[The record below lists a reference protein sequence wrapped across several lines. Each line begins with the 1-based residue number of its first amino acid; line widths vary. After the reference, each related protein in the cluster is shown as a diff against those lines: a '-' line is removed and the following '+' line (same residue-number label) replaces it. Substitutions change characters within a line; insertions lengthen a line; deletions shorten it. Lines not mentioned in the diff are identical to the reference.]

1 MSRRVAAGISALAI
15 GGLLT
20 VATLF
25 VPVEVPSQQAMARV
39 ELGLPLRFARQ
50 DLSFLDPP
58 QFPYRIALT
67 SPNES
72 PPVVRVD
79 LFIASWLFFALAC
92 GSLFLVAKRLSR
104 AKRQ

>member
-1 MSRRVAAGISALAI
+1 MRRRIVTGLSALVV
-15 GGLLT
+15 GGVLT

-25 VPVEVPSQQAMARV
+25 VPVEVPSQPAMARV

-58 QFPYRIALT
+58 HFPYRIALT

-72 PPVVRVD
+72 PPAVRVD
-79 LFIASWLFFALAC
+79 LFIASWLFFVVMC
-92 GSLFLVAKRLSR
+92 GSLFTVAKRLSHS
-104 AKRQ
+104 KDQ